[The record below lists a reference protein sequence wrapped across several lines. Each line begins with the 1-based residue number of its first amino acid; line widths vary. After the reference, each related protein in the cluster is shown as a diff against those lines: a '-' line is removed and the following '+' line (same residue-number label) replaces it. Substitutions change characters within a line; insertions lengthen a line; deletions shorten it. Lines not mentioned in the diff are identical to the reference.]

1 MPHWIRFEHQ
11 RDQGFG
17 TLDGDVI
24 TRHRGDM
31 FAAPEPT
38 SERLDLAAVRVLMPT
53 QPSKMIALWNNF
65 RALGAKLGV
74 PAPAEPLYLLKANSS
89 FSIRRC
95 DPKAEFLHGQG
106 GVRGRTGHRDW

>member
-1 MPHWIRFEHQ
+1 MTMPHWIRFEHQ
-11 RDQGFG
+11 GDRGFG

-38 SERLDLAAVRVLMPT
+38 SERLDLSAVRVLAPT

-74 PAPAEPLYLLKANSS
+74 PAPESL
-89 FSIRRC
+89 FI
-95 DPKAEFLHGQG
+95 F
-106 GVRGRTGHRDW
+106 